1 MKFKYLL
8 FFWVTGM
15 ALLNAACFDD
25 KGNYSYSPVNELEI
39 IVEKSYPVLANADT
53 IKVFPKIVSSLEGE
67 ILPSER
73 N

>member
-15 ALLNAACFDD
+15 VLLDTACFDD

-39 IVEKSYPVLANADT
+39 TVEENYAVLANADT
-53 IKVFPKIVSSLEGE
+53 IKVFPRVVSV
-67 ILPSER
+67 
-73 N
+73 